1 MQELIKRI
9 FDFIGLFFTANC
21 TQLQPNIIR
30 VLMALGLQ
38 NREGVQQAVKVASK
52 GRDNINRQEGKLI
65 LYQNL

>member
-30 VLMALGLQ
+30 VLMALGL
-38 NREGVQQAVKVASK
+38 
-52 GRDNINRQEGKLI
+52 
-65 LYQNL
+65 